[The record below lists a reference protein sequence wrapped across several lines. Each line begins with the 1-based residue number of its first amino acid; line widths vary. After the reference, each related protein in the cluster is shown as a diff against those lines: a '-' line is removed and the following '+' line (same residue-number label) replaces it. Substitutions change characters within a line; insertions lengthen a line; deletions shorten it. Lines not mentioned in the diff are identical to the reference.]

1 MTMKKTYL
9 SPKTIAIG
17 VEAHQ
22 LLEESF
28 TVLGYDS
35 GIISQDLAG
44 AGSTNATEGN
54 LSRGRSVWDEW
65 DF

>member
-1 MTMKKTYL
+1 MKKTYL
-9 SPKTIAIG
+9 SPETIAIC

-22 LLEESF
+22 LMESSP
-28 TVLGYDS
+28 TVLGYDN

-44 AGSTNATEGN
+44 AGSTEATDGN
-54 LSRGRSVWDEW
+54 LSRGRSVWAEW

>member
-1 MTMKKTYL
+1 MKKTYF
-9 SPKTIAIG
+9 SPETIAIS

-22 LLEESF
+22 LMSESP
-28 TVLGYDS
+28 TVLGYDN

-44 AGSTNATEGN
+44 AGETGASSGN
-54 LSRGRSVWDEW
+54 LSRRNNVWDEW